1 MKILIVDDEHSGREI
16 IKSLLINR
24 HASIAEEIKLAGSA
38 DEAFATVVE
47 FDPDLVFLD
56 VNMPGQ
62 SGFDLLERLGKFRFE
77 VIFVTA
83 HDQYALEAF
92 RVNALDYLLKP
103 IELSV
108 FDQAITKAIDVL
120 NKQPK
125 IAQPL
130 QSNDKIGLTTRDGF
144 VVISLQDIIRCEAD
158 SNYTI
163 FVLEG
168 DRKIVVSRTL
178 KEAGKI
184 LEKFP
189 DFLRV
194 QRSFI
199 VNLNKIIKYSKSDGG
214 YIILSDNFHVN
225 ISDESKGVIEQRYS
239 VL

>member
-24 HASIAEEIKLAGSA
+24 HPSVAGEIRLAGSA
-38 DEAFATVVE
+38 DEAFATIVE
-47 FDPDLVFLD
+47 FNPDLVFLD

-62 SGFDLLERLGKFRFE
+62 SGFDLLERLDKFRFE

-83 HDQYALEAF
+83 HDQYALDAF

-108 FDQAITKAIDVL
+108 FDQAVNKAVESL
-120 NKQPK
+120 ARKSGPVQP
-125 IAQPL
+125 IV
-130 QSNDKIGLTTRDGF
+130 SNDKIGLTTRDGF
-144 VVISLQDIIRCEAD
+144 VIISIQNIIRCEAD
-158 SNYTI
+158 SNYTV

-168 DRKIVVSRTL
+168 NQKIVVSRTL

-189 DFLRV
+189 SFLRV

-199 VNLNKIIKYSKSDGG
+199 VNLNKVIKYSKSDGG
-214 YIILSDNFHVN
+214 YIILSDNFQVN
-225 ISDESKGVIEQRYS
+225 VSEESKGIIEQLYN

>member
-16 IKSLLINR
+16 IKSLLMNR
-24 HASIAEEIKLAGSA
+24 HASMVGEIKMAASA
-38 DEAFATVVE
+38 EEAFAQVIE

-108 FDQAITKAIDVL
+108 FDQAITKAIDLL
-120 NKQPK
+120 NKKPK
-125 IAQPL
+125 LAQSL
-130 QSNDKIGLTTRDGF
+130 VSNDKIGLTTRDGF

-214 YIILSDNFHVN
+214 YIILSDNFQVN
-225 ISDESKGVIEQRYS
+225 VSDESKGVIEQRFN

>member
-24 HASIAEEIKLAGSA
+24 HASVSREIRLAGSA
-38 DEAFATVVE
+38 DEAFAAVIE

-62 SGFDLLERLGKFRFE
+62 SGFDVLERLGKFRFE

-83 HDQYALEAF
+83 HDQYALDAF

-108 FDQAITKAIDVL
+108 FDQAVNKAVEL
-120 NKQPK
+120 LARKSGPVQPSV
-125 IAQPL
+125 
-130 QSNDKIGLTTRDGF
+130 SNDKIGLTTRDGF
-144 VVISLQDIIRCEAD
+144 VIINIQNIIRCEAD
-158 SNYTI
+158 SNYTV

-168 DRKIVVSRTL
+168 NQKIIVSRTL

-189 DFLRV
+189 SFLRV

-214 YIILSDNFHVN
+214 YIILSDNFQVN
-225 ISDESKGVIEQRYS
+225 VSEESKGIIEQLYN